1 MRDAVVDVMFAL
13 DGDLAVALIKVALA
27 MFCGSLIGLEREI
40 KEKPAGL
47 RTFMLITTGS
57 CLFVIVGTYI
67 AEEWSGDSD
76 PGRVAAQVVA
86 GIGFLGAGTIIHSRG
101 SVHGLT
107 SAATIWLSAGIGIA
121 VAVNLFML
129 AVTVTFLVMGML
141 VGLRAMEVRIG
152 TKGRART
159 RARVVVKELDAL
171 DRISGDIEALGEHVR
186 IQQIKKHGEGL
197 QIVLI
202 CHISAMEGVR
212 LQNTIA
218 KLEGVDSVEM
228 EPA

>member
-1 MRDAVVDVMFAL
+1 MFDFDA
-13 DGDLAVALIKVALA
+13 DLAIALIKVVLA
-27 MFCGSLIGLEREI
+27 MFCGSLIGLEREL

-67 AEEWSGDSD
+67 AESWGAASD

-121 VAVNLFML
+121 IAVDLFFL
-129 AVTVTFLVMGML
+129 ALIVTFLVMGML
-141 VGLRAMEVRIG
+141 LGLRMLELRIG

-159 RARVVVKELDAL
+159 RVKVVVNNMECLDK
-171 DRISGDIEALGEHVR
+171 ISADIEELGEHIR
-186 IQQIKKHGEGL
+186 IQQLKKHGAGM
-197 QIVLI
+197 QIILMCQLTASEAV
-202 CHISAMEGVR
+202 H
-212 LQNTIA
+212 LQNVIA
-218 KLEGVDSVEM
+218 RLEGVESVDL

>member
-1 MRDAVVDVMFAL
+1 MEYIDEWLAIAL
-13 DGDLAVALIKVALA
+13 VKIALA
-27 MFCGSLIGLEREI
+27 MFCGSLLGLEREL

-67 AEEWSGDSD
+67 SEQWTGDAD

-121 VAVNLFML
+121 IAVDLFVL
-129 AVTVTFLVMGML
+129 ALVVTFSVIGML
-141 VGLRAMEVRIG
+141 VGLRSLELRIG
-152 TKGRART
+152 TKGRQRT
-159 RARVVVKELDAL
+159 RVKVIVRELESL
-171 DRISGDIEALGEHVR
+171 EKISEDIEGLGEHVR
-186 IQQIKKHGEGL
+186 IQQLKKHGDGM
-197 QIVLI
+197 QIILM
-202 CHISAMEGVR
+202 CQLTTMEGVH
-212 LQNTIA
+212 LQNLIA
-218 KLEGVDSVEM
+218 RLEGVESVDL

>member
-1 MRDAVVDVMFAL
+1 MQFLDEGLAIAL
-13 DGDLAVALIKVALA
+13 VKIGLA
-27 MFCGSLIGLEREI
+27 MLCGSLLGLEREL

-67 AEEWSGDSD
+67 SESWTGASD

-101 SVHGLT
+101 SVHGMT

-121 VAVNLFML
+121 IAVDMFLL
-129 AVTVTFLVMGML
+129 AIFVTFIILGML
-141 VGLRAMEVRIG
+141 VGLRTLELKIG
-152 TKGRART
+152 TKGRARMK
-159 RARVVVKELDAL
+159 AKVLVKDMEAL
-171 DRISGDIEALGEHVR
+171 EKISEDIESLGEHIRV
-186 IQQIKKHGEGL
+186 QQMKKHGDGM
-197 QIVLI
+197 QITLL
-202 CHISAMEGVR
+202 CQLTATESVR

-218 KLEGVDSVEM
+218 RLEGVESVDL
-228 EPA
+228 EPV